1 MRRIALHLIALAT
14 MLVAGCG
21 TLRSFEAGHEPWVRA
36 DGPRPAGASDSLLMY
51 FGYVRKLPAAE
62 LSKEHET
69 VRQLYAGSRSDFNRV
84 RYAMLLS
91 VPGAALSEEARA
103 LDALEPLLRNLNAEL
118 HSVAY
123 AVSVHIQEQ
132 RRSRALQQ
140 KLDALKSLDKKM
152 IERGR

>member
-1 MRRIALHLIALAT
+1 MKRIAVHLVALAT
-14 MLVAGCG
+14 ILVAGCG
-21 TLRSFEAGHEPWVRA
+21 ILRNFEAGHEPWVRA
-36 DGPRPAGASDSLLMY
+36 DGPRPSGDSESLLRY
-51 FGYVRKLPAAE
+51 FEYVRKLPAAE
-62 LSKEHET
+62 FPKEQET

-91 VPGAALSEEARA
+91 VPGAAPSEEARA
-103 LDALEPLLRNLNAEL
+103 LDALEPLLRNPGAEL

-132 RRSRALQQ
+132 RRSHALQQ
-140 KLDALKSLDKKM
+140 KLDALKSLDKKL